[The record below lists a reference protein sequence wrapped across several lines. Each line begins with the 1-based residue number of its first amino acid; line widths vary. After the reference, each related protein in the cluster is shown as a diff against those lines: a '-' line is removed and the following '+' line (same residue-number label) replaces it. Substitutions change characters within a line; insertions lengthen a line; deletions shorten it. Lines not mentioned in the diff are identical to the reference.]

1 MAGNF
6 PFAIDALKSIRIQK
20 KSGSG
25 IDILPWTA
33 ANLSP
38 LISLSIDENIF
49 TPLMQGTLVV
59 KDIGDWSSEMQ
70 LNAFDEVL
78 ISINTKKTADELS
91 GDDSSSIKLNSF
103 TFEIVNVKNTV
114 DLANS
119 AYQNSL
125 ETTKAV
131 TIQFVSKSILTS
143 EFLAS
148 LLEDENFIGP
158 IINPDPV
165 KVKLNGGESTEIT
178 IRGFDQYLKEKL
190 NIVLDGT
197 PTWNVC
203 YLKKNN
209 VAYPWGKLKGQATIL
224 QTLQYLAEN
233 ATEYDNPEA
242 VNYLFWQDF
251 SGFHFRSIN
260 SLISENMQSAGEIAF
275 DFSDID
281 LKATSIRSFNTLSE
295 YDALNL
301 MNADTYFSW
310 YERIIPDYADPYL
323 DFVDSTDSLVRKKI
337 KYDINEEYEYINHI
351 EEGKLFQAGI
361 TSDVNENYSKFPESK
376 RKDDEIYGFFSKNRY
391 NTPHAQDWDYLGI
404 SADTRLSNVVW
415 QNQFDLDDE
424 VYPEVLYAYDKLV
437 RKNLIKNR
445 EKYVNLKNAK
455 RKWEVY
461 RCSVCCSTQAGGTAD
476 LKILSGLTGNTGDYL
491 YYYGATG
498 IFGDLITEGYGIVA
512 AGAFSDVV
520 NYLPGVTGVTGN
532 GLTLAYDMN
541 SYPYNQSIGEFYH
554 LQENLAQVNN
564 QINRTLSEYQTEL
577 NKINPYIARIE
588 NDFLPFVDSW
598 ITDAVDLAYSNL
610 TPGFLQTCISEI
622 PGPNGNDPGP
632 PGSGNECCDDWVR
645 YNDCTAFGV
654 ANEYPPIEINLN
666 YYRAQR
672 NGPDLR
678 FNFNRSQIDG
688 CGVKKL
694 PLYVNLQYNSGD
706 FGSYQADFSGYWDKL
721 IAKETVYPYPYYIT
735 PAAKYVYTICNS
747 VPAIDGPMAYE
758 LPFQKPDFL
767 YACSKTKLLTGNYH
781 LTYQDVNF
789 IPAINNAGTA
799 NNYITVDNESAWLN
813 SDLTASVDN
822 ETAWCDTC
830 LDPIALQGAKFEYAK
845 VLKQLKLKRFALEN
859 IILKL
864 QNIQTSFNQKYE
876 EFVNRKAF
884 FISKNPFDPLQPGN
898 IYNKQSSLNLFN
910 VKSIKRKP
918 IRGSKYE
925 VLAKRFGITSGVGS
939 YVYDVYFGDDR
950 TRNPGITG
958 NHPYYDQ
965 KYKTFTN
972 NNPNISNNYATAPGF
987 DLEKRD
993 YADAYY
999 YDNNLTYLT
1008 QQSIGL
1014 IPESYPGDIGAS
1026 LILPGGIYQQN
1037 NLNYPTPGIIDQQYS
1052 LTNYFSLDSITNK
1065 FNIFS
1070 NDDNKKPPSIVR
1082 EEISSYVRIE
1092 FANPIGVDRLVDFP
1106 NGFVRDAGSEYFLPY
1121 LVQLTPGPNGRQS
1134 IQSNIAVIGI
1144 DPYGFDVA
1152 IKKNKA
1158 KNNYSDYKEWGN
1170 YWWHKPLNKIKLDNI
1185 THDIPDMSLWSERQF
1200 ENEFTYYENNGSYL
1214 VDVGKDFTEFDNY
1227 NGAVIPSLNYRT
1239 NIYSRTGAFIPDF
1252 RLDSYY
1258 YALNSSL
1265 DNILTPTSYFIP
1277 TDLET
1282 GVRDVVAN
1290 IHSIEMPKSSTE
1302 SISNAKYA
1310 SYNLLGSHLH
1320 YNIRRSWYDFIFPAK
1335 YFNTQLNII
1344 ANINNYRPSSSTPI
1358 YDTKTMLIA
1367 DDFAAFGGN
1376 DFKTAIDNS
1385 IALKNTAPLRAF
1397 LQANSIDNII
1407 FDDSN
1412 ISSNSILSQFS
1423 GISFSS
1429 QNNLPQIFTDD
1440 IEYYLN
1446 GDFTIYRPGLLTK
1459 DVWKYD
1465 VFGEAEYGM
1474 TSPPTLPPEYDLF
1487 DNNFAAQ
1494 FVVFSQ
1500 SNSESNI
1507 CKKLKLKCL
1516 NPKGQVSN
1524 IDCPENDPYCNCPAK
1539 NIMPKEREPSY
1550 KELAIAFEETKE
1562 CKLIEKYLGKDYL
1575 GCILSDD
1582 QNVASCNCPE
1592 QGKYFP
1598 TFLNTIRSNATFYTT
1613 PPETP
1618 LRRQAQMM
1626 MFNAQRAVM
1635 TIYPNDQLKIG
1646 SIITIKRPNPSIQY
1660 KNRYDRVSGKWMVT
1674 GISRVFKSSNI
1685 EFMVVT
1691 LNRDSYYQEK
1701 ENPSTPSTYKR
1712 DIF

>member
-6 PFAIDALKSIRIQK
+6 PFAIDALKSVRVQK
-20 KSGSG
+20 KNGSG
-25 IDILPWTA
+25 IDILPWGAT
-33 ANLSP
+33 NLSP

-49 TPLMQGTLVV
+49 TPLMQGTIVL

-78 ISINTKKTADELS
+78 ISFNTKKSSDELA
-91 GDDSSSIKLNSF
+91 GGESSANLKLKSF
-103 TFEIVNVKNTV
+103 TFQIVNVKNTV

-119 AYQNSL
+119 TFQNSL

-143 EFLAS
+143 EFLSS

-158 IINPDPV
+158 IINPEPV
-165 KVKLNGGESTEIT
+165 KVQLNGEESTEIT
-178 IRGFDQYLKEKL
+178 IKGFDQYLKEKL

-242 VNYLFWQDF
+242 ANYLFWQDF

-260 SLISENMQSAGEIAF
+260 SLISENTQSAGEIAF
-275 DFSDID
+275 DFSEID

-323 DFVDSTDSLVRKKI
+323 DFVDSTDSLIRKKI

-351 EEGKLFQAGI
+351 EEGKLFQSGI
-361 TSDVNENYSKFPESK
+361 TSEVSENYSKYPESK
-376 RKDDEIYGFFSKNRY
+376 RKDDDIYGFFSKNRY

-415 QNQFDLDDE
+415 QNQYDLDDE

-476 LKILSGLTGNTGDYL
+476 LKILSDLTGNTGDYL
-491 YYYGATG
+491 YYYGPTG

-564 QINRTLSEYQTEL
+564 QINRTLSEYQNEL
-577 NKINPYIARIE
+577 NKINPYINRIE

-598 ITDAVDLAYSNL
+598 IIDAVDLAYSNL
-610 TPGFLQTCISEI
+610 TPGVFRTCSSQSEDNT
-622 PGPNGNDPGP
+622 PYGG
-632 PGSGNECCDDWVR
+632 PGSGTRCCTQ
-645 YNDCTAFGV
+645 YNNGDCNLYGV
-654 ANEYPPIEINLN
+654 INDHPVFDN
-666 YYRAQR
+666 YLWYH
-672 NGPDLR
+672 
-678 FNFNRSQIDG
+678 RSQIGGNHLRFDFG
-688 CGVKKL
+688 MHTCNVRKL
-694 PLYVNLQYNSGD
+694 PLYVNLQFNQNVIQ
-706 FGSYQADFSGYWDKL
+706 SYPLDFSGHWNKFIQIFNY
-721 IAKETVYPYPYYIT
+721 AVYPFYIT
-735 PAAKYVYTICNS
+735 PAARLLYLQTNCAPIVN
-747 VPAIDGPMAYE
+747 GPMAYE
-758 LPFQKPDFL
+758 LPFQKPNFL
-767 YACSKTKLLTGNYH
+767 YSCSKTKLLTGTYH
-781 LTYQDVNF
+781 RTYQDPNF
-789 IPAINNAGTA
+789 ISGDYNEIEV
-799 NNYITVDNESAWLN
+799 VDESSWLN
-813 SDLTASVDN
+813 QNLNDGVDN
-822 ETAWCDTC
+822 ETIWCDTC

-845 VLKQLKLKRFALEN
+845 VLKQLKLRRLVLEN
-859 IILKL
+859 IIAKL
-864 QNIQTSFNQKYE
+864 QNIQNSFNAKYQ
-876 EFVNRKAF
+876 EFINRKAF

-910 VKSIKRKP
+910 IKSIKRKP
-918 IRGSKYE
+918 IRGSRYE
-925 VLAKRFGITSGVGS
+925 VLAKRFGITSGVGN

-950 TRNPGITG
+950 TRGTGITG

-965 KYKTFTN
+965 KYKTFRNDSTQL
-972 NNPNISNNYATAPGF
+972 SVNYATKPGI
-987 DLEKRD
+987 DTEKRD
-993 YADAYY
+993 YPDAYY
-999 YDNNLTYLT
+999 YDDNLNYL
-1008 QQSIGL
+1008 IGL
-1014 IPESYPGDIGAS
+1014 PGLDPSALPDDIGAS
-1026 LILPGGIYQQN
+1026 LILPSGVYQQN
-1037 NLNYPTPGIIDQQYS
+1037 NLFYQSSGTVDAAGSVSAYLPANT
-1052 LTNYFSLDSITNK
+1052 TLDSITNK

-1070 NDDNKKPPSIVR
+1070 NDDNKKPPSLVK

-1092 FANPIGVDRLVDFP
+1092 FINPIGVDRLVDFP
-1106 NGFVRDAGSEYFLPY
+1106 SGFIRDAGSEYFLPY
-1121 LVQLTPGPNGRQS
+1121 LVQLTAGPNGRQS
-1134 IQSNIAVIGI
+1134 IQSNVAVIGI

-1152 IKKNKA
+1152 IKKNKT
-1158 KNNYSDYKEWGN
+1158 KNNYSDYKEWGY
-1170 YWWHKPLNKIKLDNI
+1170 YWWHKPLNKIRLDRS
-1185 THDIPDMSLWSERQF
+1185 TYDIHDMSLWSEKQF
-1200 ENEFTYYENNGSYL
+1200 ENEFTYYENNGSY
-1214 VDVGKDFTEFDNY
+1214 VADVGADFTEYDNY
-1227 NGAVIPSLNYRT
+1227 IGAIGPVFLNLGANRTNGAFYPDYRVNNYYYSLN
-1239 NIYSRTGAFIPDF
+1239 
-1252 RLDSYY
+1252 L
-1258 YALNSSL
+1258 ALN
-1265 DNILTPTSYFIP
+1265 NILTPTEYFIP
-1277 TDLET
+1277 VKDESQ
-1282 GVRDVVAN
+1282 VSSY
-1290 IHSIEMPKSSTE
+1290 IKMPKPQIVKT
-1302 SISNAKYA
+1302 ISDAKYG
-1310 SYNLLGSHLH
+1310 SYNLIGSHLH
-1320 YNIRRSWYDFIFPAK
+1320 YNLRRSWYDFTFPSK
-1335 YFNTQLNII
+1335 LYFNTLLNKI
-1344 ANINNYRPSSSTPI
+1344 ANINNYKPSVSVPI
-1358 YDTKTMLIA
+1358 YDVETLLTG

-1376 DFKTAIDNS
+1376 DFSLAVENS
-1385 IALKNTAPLRAF
+1385 ISLKNTAPLRAF
-1397 LQANSIDNII
+1397 LQANSIDNIV
-1407 FDDSN
+1407 FDNLDLAA
-1412 ISSNSILSQFS
+1412 NSTLSQFS
-1423 GISFSS
+1423 GVSFSS
-1429 QNNLPQIFTDD
+1429 QNNLPQLFTDD

-1500 SNSESNI
+1500 SNSESSI

-1635 TIYPNDQLKIG
+1635 TIYPNDQLKVG
-1646 SIITIKRPNPSIQY
+1646 GIITIKKPNPSVQY

-1674 GISRVFKSSNI
+1674 GISRVFKSTNI

-1701 ENPSTPSTYKR
+1701 ENPSAPSTYKR